1 MKSPSLYDRGFNDI
15 SYYESSDCNFEW
27 NEGHLFV
34 VFLAAFLFIL
44 FFFFTFRLCRQNNCK
59 TDMQPAPPLLLH
71 CLRNRALHCHIVQSA
86 EKRHPLLRL
95 CSSLKS
101 CLSCQAQPGSSN
113 NDWDGLNI
121 SADTN
126 ELADPRNSEAQ
137 TTCSVS
143 IFSRFQGIL
152 GRVRFTRRILE
163 IPSGFPLTANT
174 LKYRIMNNLK
184 AIWFRG

>member
-1 MKSPSLYDRGFNDI
+1 
-15 SYYESSDCNFEW
+15 
-27 NEGHLFV
+27 
-34 VFLAAFLFIL
+34 
-44 FFFFTFRLCRQNNCK
+44 
-59 TDMQPAPPLLLH
+59 MQPAPPLLLH
-71 CLRNRALHCHIVQSA
+71 CLQNRALHCHIVQSA

-101 CLSCQAQPGSSN
+101 CLSCQRQPGSSN
-113 NDWDGLNI
+113 NDRDGLNI

-126 ELADPRNSEAQ
+126 ELADPRKTEAR

-152 GRVRFTRRILE
+152 DRVRVTRRILE

-174 LKYRIMNNLK
+174 LKYKIMNKLK
-184 AIWFRG
+184 AIWFRGRRGWIKSPTSAIVTCLISFTRHL

>member
-1 MKSPSLYDRGFNDI
+1 MISAIRNRVIAISSGMKVTFL
-15 SYYESSDCNFEW
+15 W
-27 NEGHLFV
+27 
-34 VFLAAFLFIL
+34 FLAAFLFIFCI
-44 FFFFTFRLCRQNNCK
+44 FFITLRFCRQNNCK

-71 CLRNRALHCHIVQSA
+71 CLQNRALHCHIVQSA
-86 EKRHPLLRL
+86 EKRRPLLRL

-101 CLSCQAQPGSSN
+101 CLSCQRQPGSSN
-113 NDWDGLNI
+113 NDRDGLNI

-126 ELADPRNSEAQ
+126 ELADPRNTEAQ

-152 GRVRFTRRILE
+152 DRVRFTRRILE

-174 LKYRIMNNLK
+174 LKYKIMNNLK